1 MIELHYWPTSNGQK
15 IAVFLEESGIAHEL
29 HPVNISKKEQF
40 RPEFLKIS
48 PNNRIPAI
56 LDRAPANGGEPAG
69 VFESGAILFYLAD
82 KTGQFL
88 PGDPVGRI
96 RAMEWVF
103 WQIGGLGPASGQ
115 ANLYTGDMATQNPG
129 AAERCFNELTRL
141 YKVLDGQLGRGAFL
155 AGEDYSIA
163 DIACYPAIANHE
175 RHKVNMADYPNV
187 KRWFEAIRARPAVQR
202 AYEKGDAIRKA
213 GG

>member
-15 IAVFLEESGIAHEL
+15 IAILLEESGIAHEL

-88 PGDPVGRI
+88 PRDPIARV
-96 RAMEWVF
+96 RALQWVF
-103 WQIGGLGPASGQ
+103 WQVSGLGPASGQ
-115 ANLYTGDMATQNPG
+115 ANVFTGETAAKNPD
-129 AAERCFNELTRL
+129 AAERCFNELVRL
-141 YKVLDGQLGRGAFL
+141 YTVLDSQLGRGAFL
-155 AGEDYSIA
+155 AGADYSIA

-187 KRWFEAIRARPAVQR
+187 KRWFDAIKARPAVQR

-213 GG
+213 AS

>member
-15 IAVFLEESGIAHEL
+15 IAIFLEESGIAHEL

-88 PGDPVGRI
+88 PRDPVGRI

-115 ANLYTGDMATQNPG
+115 ANLYRALRSAASTSWPG
-129 AAERCFNELTRL
+129 SIKCSTASLDAALFWR
-141 YKVLDGQLGRGAFL
+141 GRIIP
-155 AGEDYSIA
+155 SPTS
-163 DIACYPAIANHE
+163 PAIPPSPIMSAT
-175 RHKVNMADYPNV
+175 R
-187 KRWFEAIRARPAVQR
+187 
-202 AYEKGDAIRKA
+202 
-213 GG
+213 

>member
-88 PGDPVGRI
+88 PRDPIARV
-96 RAMEWVF
+96 RALQWVF
-103 WQIGGLGPASGQ
+103 WQVSGLGPASGQ
-115 ANLYTGDMATQNPG
+115 ANVFTGETAAKNPDAT
-129 AAERCFNELTRL
+129 ERCFNELVRL
-141 YKVLDGQLGRGAFL
+141 YTVLDGQLGRGAFL
-155 AGEDYSIA
+155 AGADYSIA

-187 KRWFEAIRARPAVQR
+187 KRWFEAIKARPAVQR

-213 GG
+213 AG